1 MDILT
6 IILIFFFLPSLVYT
20 FKKLMSKDIRDNVN
34 NQVKEMVDEIVDSI
48 TPEVKDK

>member
-6 IILIFFFLPSLVYT
+6 IIAVFFFLPSLVYT

-34 NQVKEMVDEIVDSI
+34 NQVKEMVDEIVSSI